1 MVGKWLL
8 GKPKVLILDE
18 PTRGIDIGAKL
29 EVYQLMYD
37 LAESGAGVLV
47 ISSDIEELLGT
58 CDRILVM
65 SLGRITGSFPRS
77 KFDRETIMS
86 SALVHHMRP
95 AGELA

>member
-1 MVGKWLL
+1 MVAQETQ
-8 GKPKVLILDE
+8 VLILDE
-18 PTRGIDIGAKL
+18 PTRGIDVGAKL
-29 EVYQLMYD
+29 EVYQLMHD

-65 SLGRITGSFPRS
+65 SLGRVTGSFSRAD
-77 KFDRETIMS
+77 FDRESIMA

-95 AGELA
+95 ERVVT